1 MDSEQNNPLRVFVDG
16 LSAKER
22 EAFERE
28 EPLITT
34 IYFTIPRIVRFVS
47 LGITLC
53 IWIYL
58 RVSPEN
64 ATAERLLSVMIAAQ
78 LVEPVISESFSK
90 WRAITVMVIA
100 FVIVQLVTLL

>member
-1 MDSEQNNPLRVFVDG
+1 MDSEQNDPLRVFVDG

-28 EPLITT
+28 QPLITT
-34 IYFTIPRIVRFVS
+34 IYYTVPRIVRFVS

-58 RVSPEN
+58 RVSPES
-64 ATAERLLSVMIAAQ
+64 ATAERILSYMIAA
-78 LVEPVISESFSK
+78 
-90 WRAITVMVIA
+90 
-100 FVIVQLVTLL
+100 